1 MPTPRHKTERTN
13 HNGFDNTKNGFRI
26 PCKWNLDPRF
36 QTLAGFR
43 ILWNEFQIPK
53 PRISNSDSKNSR
65 ILKFRLPYM
74 GPVNDFIG
82 FCFKGLEYNEI
93 YRINMLY
100 FRDVH
105 VLLRCGQMSSTL
117 FFSVIRRK
125 AEIDEPTFVKSN
137 SSRKRASLET
147 QRLRGWEMQQAD
159 QETQISSP
167 HSETLSFNCVILI

>member
-1 MPTPRHKTERTN
+1 MVSTTPRMDS
-13 HNGFDNTKNGFRI
+13 GFLVSGTWI
-26 PCKWNLDPRF
+26 PDSKRQRDFEFFGMNSRF
-36 QTLAGFR
+36 QSPG
-43 ILWNEFQIPK
+43 FQIPIAK
-53 PRISNSDSKNSR
+53 ISR
-65 ILKFRLPYM
+65 ILKSRLPYM

-100 FRDVH
+100 FKDVH

-167 HSETLSFNCVILI
+167 HSETVSFNCVILI

>member
-1 MPTPRHKTERTN
+1 MHASHEKSDVWPRPEQMYFIVKNQNRIFEAHPSISKVIQNRLQFSFLVLRTGATTKRRLKRNWAMPTPRHKTERTN

-105 VLLRCGQMSSTL
+105 VLC
-117 FFSVIRRK
+117 
-125 AEIDEPTFVKSN
+125 
-137 SSRKRASLET
+137 
-147 QRLRGWEMQQAD
+147 
-159 QETQISSP
+159 
-167 HSETLSFNCVILI
+167 C